1 MKKQERT
8 FPIFQIVLGLFILS
22 GAVLLFLPQ
31 LLDSSV
37 KARQSEAKQTLGVL
51 SRGQQANYFEN
62 QTFADDFAT
71 LALGIDEET
80 DNYRYSIENHSD
92 HVFHFA
98 SAKDYV
104 PLVSFFG
111 NRGVPFLDR
120 IPVDRIPNLFRAK
133 NNWHFIGAVFEMKDG
148 EIGTV
153 ICELYIQKN
162 NSDFS
167 FSNFLPSLENN
178 VPICH
183 PDTEEL

>member
-98 SAKDYV
+98 EAKKDGIRYY
-104 PLVSFFG
+104 
-111 NRGVPFLDR
+111 
-120 IPVDRIPNLFRAK
+120 
-133 NNWHFIGAVFEMKDG
+133 IGAVFKVEDV
-148 EIGTV
+148 EIPV
-153 ICELYIQKN
+153 AVLCQLEIQEN
-162 NSDFS
+162 IPNFS
-167 FSNFLPSLENN
+167 LSNFLPSLENN
-178 VPICH
+178 TPICH
-183 PDTEEL
+183 PDTTSL